1 MQILCAAA
9 AGAHRVEP
17 GVGPTPGVRG
27 FVGAARGGPMA
38 VSPVACYLDLTT
50 TITSL
55 GTAMNRCL
63 SSFRRVLSVAAIAFG
78 TLASLPVQA
87 GPFGTMFVFG
97 DSLSDNGNNAI
108 AGLYDPFQVITGNSY
123 IPSSTYASATY
134 SNGPVWATYY
144 AAMIGVPLA
153 PSLAGG
159 GDYAFGGATTGTP
172 GPGQGGFPYSL
183 RTQADMYLAHTGGV
197 ASADALYVVA
207 GGGNNAR
214 AALAAI
220 AAQPG
225 NAGAIIAA
233 AAAAFAN
240 DIGIIVDELQAAGA
254 QHIVVWDAPNL
265 GLAPAVTAAGPTASA
280 TSSFLAGVMNGALA
294 ARLNGE
300 AGVSIFDLFGFNT
313 TLVTNPG
320 VFGLTN
326 GTDACGAIVGADCS
340 QYAYW
345 DGIHPT
351 TAGHAALANAMFA
364 ATIPEP
370 ETYVLLTLGLIA
382 VVWQTRRRAQPAL
395 RRA

>member
-1 MQILCAAA
+1 MNRSL
-9 AGAHRVEP
+9 
-17 GVGPTPGVRG
+17 
-27 FVGAARGGPMA
+27 
-38 VSPVACYLDLTT
+38 
-50 TITSL
+50 SL
-55 GTAMNRCL
+55 GRLL
-63 SSFRRVLSVAAIAFG
+63 SAAAIALG
-78 TLASLPVQA
+78 TLASVPAQA
-87 GPFGTMFVFG
+87 GPFGSMFVFG

-108 AGLYDPFQVITGNSY
+108 AGLYDPAQVVTGNSY
-123 IPSSTYASATY
+123 IPSSTYASAAPFPTY
-134 SNGPVWATYY
+134 SNGPVWANYY
-144 AAMIGVPLA
+144 ASMIGVSLV

-172 GPGQGGFPYSL
+172 GPGPGGFPYSL
-183 RTQADMYLAHTGGV
+183 RTQTDMYLAHTGGV

-220 AAQPG
+220 SAQPA

-240 DIGIIVDELQAAGA
+240 DIGVIVDELQAAGA

-265 GLAPAVTAAGPTASA
+265 GLAPAVTAAGPAASA
-280 TSSFLAGVMNGALA
+280 TGSFLAGVMNGALA

-300 AGVSIFDLFGFNT
+300 GGVSIFDLFGFNT
-313 TLVTNPG
+313 ALVTTPG
-320 VFGLTN
+320 AFGLTN
-326 GTDACGAIVGADCS
+326 GTDACGAIVGANCS

-351 TAGHAALANAMFA
+351 TAAHMAIANAMFV

-370 ETYVLLTLGLIA
+370 ETYALLTLGLIA
-382 VVWQTRRRAQPAL
+382 VVWQTRRRAQPLA
-395 RRA
+395 RAS